1 METKEKETEEQP
13 ETQEEPQILT
23 VKLPLNEW
31 GAILSAIQQSSA
43 PFIQVNAIL
52 NELDRQLK
60 PQVKDDK
67 P

>member
-1 METKEKETEEQP
+1 MKTEKETP

-60 PQVKDDK
+60 PQVKDDNA
-67 P
+67 

>member
-1 METKEKETEEQP
+1 MEIKEEVQTEQ
-13 ETQEEPQILT
+13 TIAEPQILT

>member
-1 METKEKETEEQP
+1 MEIKEEVQTEQ
-13 ETQEEPQILT
+13 TIEEPQILT
-23 VKLPLNEW
+23 IKLPLNEW

-60 PQVKDDK
+60 PQVKDDNA
-67 P
+67 

>member
-1 METKEKETEEQP
+1 MEIKEEVQTEQ
-13 ETQEEPQILT
+13 TIEEPQILT
-23 VKLPLNEW
+23 IKLPLNEW